1 MSNCVELS
9 AECRAAPDAA
19 AMIIINKNVIIKK
32 LEEVHINVVIQHSTI
47 ANCIVLPAGKLRK
60 FAHAEHTCNLFLWY
74 LCD

>member
-1 MSNCVELS
+1 LSNCVEWS

-32 LEEVHINVVIQHSTI
+32 LQEVQINVVIQHFTI

-60 FAHAEHTCNLFLWY
+60 FAHAEHNLFLWY